1 MCKGKTRVGYILV
14 VDDDPDVLT
23 SIVEVLEDAGYSVK
37 SASSGQA
44 ALDTLGR
51 QLPDLV
57 VLDIVMP
64 EMDGLEVCRR
74 IRADPFTSKLPII
87 FLTARGR
94 ATDIVQ
100 GLDSGGDDYLTKPFE
115 VIELPARVRALLR
128 RAPGGVLDQAEE
140 HLVVGDMKLHLK
152 QTEVMV
158 GEQLIE
164 LTPVEH
170 RLLHC
175 LMLHAGQ
182 PISIDQLL
190 QEVWGYPPGVGDPN
204 LVHVHVVKLRG
215 KIEPDAE
222 HPRLIR
228 NLRGRGYVV

>member
-1 MCKGKTRVGYILV
+1 MGYILV
-14 VDDDPDVLT
+14 VDDDKDVLI
-23 SIVEVLEDAGYSVK
+23 SIVEILEDSDYTVK
-37 SASSGQA
+37 AASNGQA
-44 ALDTLGR
+44 ALDLIAK

-64 EMDGLEVCRR
+64 DMDGLEVCRR
-74 IRADPFTSKLPII
+74 IRADPFTSKLPVI

-94 ATDIVQ
+94 ATDIVH
-100 GLDSGGDDYLTKPFE
+100 GLDTGGDDYLTKPFE
-115 VIELPARVRALLR
+115 VIELPARIRALLR
-128 RAPGGVLDQAEE
+128 RAPGGVLESGEE
-140 HLVVGDMKLHLK
+140 YLTIGDMRLHLK
-152 QTEVMV
+152 QTEVQIS
-158 GEQLIE
+158 GKIIE

-175 LMLHAGQ
+175 LMVHTGQ
-182 PISIDQLL
+182 PVSIDQLL

-204 LVHVHVVKLRG
+204 LVHVHIVKLRG
-215 KIEPDAE
+215 KIEPDSE

>member
-1 MCKGKTRVGYILV
+1 VGYILA
-14 VDDDPDVLT
+14 VDDDVDVLA
-23 SIVEVLEDAGYSVK
+23 SVVEVLEDDGYTVK
-37 SASSGQA
+37 GASSGQA
-44 ALDTLGR
+44 ALDIIAQ

-74 IRADPFTSKLPII
+74 LRADPFTSKLPII

-100 GLDSGGDDYLTKPFE
+100 GLDTGGDDYLTKPFE
-115 VIELPARVRALLR
+115 VMELPARVRALLR
-128 RAPGGVLDQAEE
+128 RSPGGVLSQEQDT
-140 HLVVGDMKLHLK
+140 LTVGEMMLYLK
-152 QTEVMV
+152 QTEVKV
-158 GEQLIE
+158 GERVIE
-164 LTPVEH
+164 LSPVEH

-175 LMLHAGQ
+175 LMIHAGQ

-190 QEVWGYPPGVGDPN
+190 QEVWDYPLGVGDPN
-204 LVHVHVVKLRG
+204 LVHQYIAKLRG
-215 KIEPDAE
+215 KIEPDIE
-222 HPRLIR
+222 RPRLIR

>member
-1 MCKGKTRVGYILV
+1 MGYILA
-14 VDDDPDVLT
+14 VDDDADVLT
-23 SIVEVLEDAGYSVK
+23 SVVEVLEEAGYTVK
-37 SASSGQA
+37 GASSGQA
-44 ALDTLGR
+44 ALELIAR

-74 IRADPFTSKLPII
+74 IRADPFTSKLPVI

-94 ATDIVQ
+94 ATDVVQ
-100 GLDSGGDDYLTKPFE
+100 GLDTGGDDYLTKPFE

-128 RAPGGVLDQAEE
+128 RSPGGVLSQEE
-140 HLVVGDMKLHLK
+140 DTLSIGDLKIHLK
-152 QTEVMV
+152 QTEATV
-158 GEQLIE
+158 GERVVE
-164 LTPVEH
+164 LSTVEH

-175 LMLHAGQ
+175 LMIHAGQ
-182 PISIDQLL
+182 PVSIDQLL

-204 LVHVHVVKLRG
+204 LVHVHIVKLRG

-222 HPRLIR
+222 QPRLIR
-228 NLRGRGYVV
+228 TLRGRGYVV